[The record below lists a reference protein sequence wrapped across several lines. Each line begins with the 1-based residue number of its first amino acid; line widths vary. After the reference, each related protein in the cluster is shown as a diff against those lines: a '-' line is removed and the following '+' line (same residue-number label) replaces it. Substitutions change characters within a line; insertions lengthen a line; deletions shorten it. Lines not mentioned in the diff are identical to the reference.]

1 MTSPDGEGVPNNADE
16 KEKGDD
22 QKPFATVVVEMNLV
36 FMLKKKCNQEKQK
49 ENGQVFHKIK
59 YTGMGAEGGN
69 RTHTILRSRLFE
81 SRAST
86 SFATSAGG
94 LYYT

>member
-49 ENGQVFHKIK
+49 ENGQVFHKIE
-59 YTGMGAEGGN
+59 YTRN
-69 RTHTILRSRLFE
+69 
-81 SRAST
+81 
-86 SFATSAGG
+86 SFAMRYFLFRHGRCG
-94 LYYT
+94 L